1 MDDAVRTLITRIA
14 APPEKDQSSSHKV
27 DTLPLQRLEE
37 AEDKIE
43 IADQQ
48 IQSYKNTLQRS
59 SNEIETA
66 RNILRL
72 DEALVFHNI
81 TPFGIAQICIT
92 TDRVQLHFE
101 PFFPID
107 KAKQVGA
114 DEKVILAAVHA
125 EYAPSPTL
133 DESFPSDSAY
143 RLYTLL
149 FGGISDCITNKTH
162 LLLATDPDLFAFPF
176 NALLTA
182 PATPGL
188 PFSNRNAAWLPKLY
202 AISLLPSVRAIYEI
216 RVNTPPSEARQ
227 KFLGIGDP
235 ELQGPQRLGTQL
247 SLRSLYVERGVANLD
262 ALRDHCLNR
271 RRN

>member
-1 MDDAVRTLITRIA
+1 M
-14 APPEKDQSSSHKV
+14 
-27 DTLPLQRLEE
+27 
-37 AEDKIE
+37 
-43 IADQQ
+43 
-48 IQSYKNTLQRS
+48 
-59 SNEIETA
+59 
-66 RNILRL
+66 
-72 DEALVFHNI
+72 
-81 TPFGIAQICIT
+81 
-92 TDRVQLHFE
+92 
-101 PFFPID
+101 
-107 KAKQVGA
+107 
-114 DEKVILAAVHA
+114 AAVHA

-235 ELQGPQRLGTQL
+235 ELQGPQRLRTQL